1 MEKKTGTIVK
11 VSGPLVVAS
20 GMTGSRMY
28 DMVRV
33 SEKRLLGEIIQLHGD
48 EAAIQVYE
56 ETAGIG
62 PGEPVY
68 PTYEPLS
75 VELGPGLLETI
86 YDGVQR
92 PLDLIQEKAGYF
104 ITRGIDVPA
113 LNREKKWH
121 FVPVVRTGDSVGPG
135 DVLGEVQETVLVKHR
150 IMVPPGVAGKVV
162 KISEGDYRV
171 EDTVAVIQTETGEK
185 GLTML
190 QRWPVRQPR
199 PVKKK
204 LPPQYPLVT
213 GQRIIDAFFPIAK
226 GGTACVPG
234 PFGSGKTVIQ
244 HQLAKWSDAEIV
256 IFVGCGE
263 RGNEMTDVLLEFPK
277 LKDPRSGEPLMRR
290 TVLIANTSNMP
301 VAAREASVYTAITIG
316 EYFRDMGYSVA
327 LQADSTSRWA
337 EAMREISGRLE
348 EMPGEE
354 GYPAYLATRIA
365 EFYERAGRVIC
376 LGGYRGEEM
385 EGALT
390 VIGSVSP
397 PGGDLNDPVVQATLR
412 VVKVFWSLE
421 DNLAFQRHFPAISW
435 LRSYSLYRDA
445 TAEAVSRLAGEDF
458 VQNTRVALSLL
469 QKEAEL
475 AEIVRLVGKDTLSA
489 EDRLIL
495 ETARSLREDF
505 LHQNAFHEVDTYTS
519 FKKQA
524 AMLAVILRFYEEAQR
539 ALAQG
544 ADIERIER
552 LPVRERIARMKFAGE
567 EEIAG
572 LVKAITQE
580 MEEEMAQLVTAGGA
594 GFPASAQKA
603 EEGQE

>member
-1 MEKKTGTIVK
+1 MRKETGTIVR
-11 VSGPLVVAS
+11 VSGPLVVAR

-28 DMVRV
+28 DVVRV
-33 SEKRLLGEIIQLHGD
+33 SEKRLLGEIIQLQGD

-92 PLDLIQEKAGYF
+92 PLNLIQEKAGYF
-104 ITRGIDVPA
+104 ITRGIEVPA
-113 LNREKKWH
+113 LSRERRWH
-121 FVPVVRTGDSVGPG
+121 FVPTCEPGDEVGPG
-135 DVLGEVQETVLVKHR
+135 DVIGEVAETVLVQHR
-150 IMVPPGVAGKVV
+150 IMVPPGVKGRIK
-162 KISEGDYRV
+162 KIAEGDFLV
-171 EDTVAVIQTETGEK
+171 TDAVAIIETGNGVQE
-185 GLTML
+185 LTMV

-199 PVKKK
+199 PVRRR
-204 LPPQYPLVT
+204 LPPEEPLLT
-213 GQRIIDAFFPIAK
+213 GQRVIDTFFPIAK

-244 HQLAKWSDAEIV
+244 HQFAKWSDAQMV

-263 RGNEMTDVLLEFPK
+263 RGNEMTDVLLEFPR
-277 LKDPRSGEPLMRR
+277 LKDPKTGEPLMKR

-365 EFYERAGRVIC
+365 EFYERAGRVTC
-376 LGGYRGEEM
+376 LGRYRGKEI

-421 DNLAFQRHFPAISW
+421 DKLAFQRHFPAISW
-435 LRSYSLYRDA
+435 LGSYSLY
-445 TAEAVSRLAGEDF
+445 TEVVAEALAKTVSPDFLENAQRALA
-458 VQNTRVALSLL
+458 LL

-475 AEIVRLVGKDTLSA
+475 EEIVRLVGKDTLSA
-489 EDRLIL
+489 EDRLVL
-495 ETARSLREDF
+495 EAARSIREDF
-505 LHQNAFHEVDTYTS
+505 LHQNAFNEIDTFTS
-519 FKKQA
+519 IKKQA
-524 AMLAVILRFYEEAQR
+524 GMLETVMKFYDLAREALSR
-539 ALAQG
+539 KAGIAEIEGAQ
-544 ADIERIER
+544 
-552 LPVRERIARMKFAGE
+552 VRERIARLKYVPE
-567 EEIAG
+567 EEFEPVHRAVQRELESFFNELAG
-572 LVKAITQE
+572 KYV
-580 MEEEMAQLVTAGGA
+580 
-594 GFPASAQKA
+594 
-603 EEGQE
+603 

>member
-1 MEKKTGTIVK
+1 MKERTGTIVK

-20 GMTGSRMY
+20 GMAGAKMF

-33 SEKRLLGEIIQLHGD
+33 SRQQLLGEIIQLNGD

-86 YDGVQR
+86 YDGIQR
-92 PLDLIQEKAGYF
+92 PLNLIQEKVGDF
-104 ITRGIDVPA
+104 ITRGVVVPA
-113 LNREKKWH
+113 LDRQRRWH
-121 FVPVVRTGDSVGPG
+121 FVPCCRNGEEVGPG
-135 DVLGEVQETVLVKHR
+135 TVIGEVQETVLVKHR
-150 IMVPPGVAGKVV
+150 IMVPPGLRGK
-162 KISEGDYRV
+162 IV
-171 EDTVAVIQTETGEK
+171 EIKTGEFLITEPVAILATDR
-185 GLTML
+185 GNVELTMM

-199 PVKKK
+199 PVRRK
-204 LPPQYPLVT
+204 LPPDKPLVT
-213 GQRIIDAFFPIAK
+213 GQRVIDAFFPIAN

-277 LKDPRSGEPLMRR
+277 LKDPKSGEPLMKR

-365 EFYERAGRVIC
+365 EFYERAGKVVC
-376 LGGYRGEEM
+376 LGTNQGNEM

-421 DNLAFQRHFPAISW
+421 DKLAFQRHFPAISW
-435 LRSYSLYRDA
+435 LRSYSIYADA
-445 TAEAVSRLAGEDF
+445 VAEAIAKQSSPEFPADVRRALA
-458 VQNTRVALSLL
+458 LL
-469 QKEAEL
+469 EKEAEL
-475 AEIVRLVGKDTLSA
+475 EEIVRLVGKDTLA
-489 EDRLIL
+489 PGDRLIL
-495 ETARSLREDF
+495 ETARSIREDF
-505 LHQNAFHEVDTYTS
+505 LHQNAFNDADTYTS
-519 FKKQA
+519 LRKQA
-524 AMLAVILRFYEEAQR
+524 AMIGTILYFYDQAQDV
-539 ALAQG
+539 LTKG
-544 ADIERIER
+544 ADINRIEK
-552 LPVRERIARMKFAGE
+552 LPVREKIARMKYIAE
-567 EEIAG
+567 AEAPTAIAALRQEIA
-572 LVKAITQE
+572 
-580 MEEEMAQLVTAGGA
+580 
-594 GFPASAQKA
+594 A
-603 EEGQE
+603 EIKGVIKE

>member
-1 MEKKTGTIVK
+1 MEIKTGTIVK

-33 SEKRLLGEIIQLHGD
+33 SEKKLLGEIIQLHGD

-92 PLDLIQEKAGYF
+92 PLDLIQERAGYF

-113 LNREKKWH
+113 LNREKRWH
-121 FVPVVRTGDSVGPG
+121 FVPLVKEGDSVGQG

-150 IMVPPGVAGKVV
+150 IMVPRGISGRVV
-162 KISEGDYRV
+162 KIAAGDYRV
-171 EDTVAVIQTETGEK
+171 IDTVAVVQTETGEK
-185 GLTML
+185 RLTMV

-199 PVKKK
+199 PVRKK

-213 GQRIIDAFFPIAK
+213 GQ
-226 GGTACVPG
+226 
-234 PFGSGKTVIQ
+234 
-244 HQLAKWSDAEIV
+244 LAKWSDADIV

-263 RGNEMTDVLLEFPK
+263 RGNEMTDVLMEFPQ
-277 LKDPRSGEPLMRR
+277 LKDPRSGEPLMKR

-365 EFYERAGRVIC
+365 EFYERAGRVVC
-376 LGGYRGEEM
+376 LGRYQGKDV

-421 DNLAFQRHFPAISW
+421 DKLAFQRHFPAISW

-445 TAEAVSRLAGEDF
+445 TAEAIAKLAGTEFPD
-458 VQNTRVALSLL
+458 NTRRALSLL

-475 AEIVRLVGKDTLSA
+475 EEIVRLVGKDTLSP

-495 ETARSLREDF
+495 ETARSVREDF
-505 LHQNAFHEVDTYTS
+505 LHQNAFHDVDTYTS

-524 AMLAVILRFYEEAQR
+524 AMLGVILLFYELAQK
-539 ALAQG
+539 ALEQG
-544 ADIERIER
+544 ADIDEIER
-552 LPVRERIARMKFAGE
+552 LPVRERIARLKFFTEDELLDA
-567 EEIAG
+567 
-572 LVKAITQE
+572 VKSIEQQLA
-580 MEEEMAQLVTAGGA
+580 EEMSRLVGA
-594 GFPASAQKA
+594 SQGVFASRTRGR
-603 EEGQE
+603 EEKEEQV